1 MKKLLLG
8 LVLGASVAMAND
20 LPTDDLLSVATQ
32 GKTAGSQFEM
42 SKSEMKKVDGGY
54 YYSYRG
60 IGSYYY
66 NRNTLSA
73 YSSNAHTRIYARAWG
88 SYYWGRRYGK

>member
-32 GKTAGSQFEM
+32 GKIAGSQFEM

-73 YSSNAHTRIYARAWG
+73 YSSNAHTIIYARAWC